1 MYVYFFKVTLL
12 QALILYGTKMTF
24 PAIASTMPNLVPG
37 LIFLI
42 AACLRLE
49 KFDIWCKYTRAKVL
63 GTLVCLGGAMIINFL
78 QSPPSSHQLTS
89 INLLAAVVSLSCY
102 SVLQAVT
109 MRSFP
114 APLSVCCDLH
124 LVLWASSGT
133 VLTIGYQ
140 ASQAWGINKKG
151 PVLVAILMPIQTI
164 CTTVL
169 SAILLGQTINMK
181 LEEFEGLHYTSK
193 RKKSSDNSPAPK
205 QGRAEPILTQPT
217 ISMSQMPVRNLAPR
231 KETTS
236 KVLVMPA
243 LKLVTPGEKIP
254 SSSMSSSL

>member
-1 MYVYFFKVTLL
+1 MLGSSTRKGFLKELLIISLLFSGQIFYGIQGVFMEWVLLLGLNPLFAVIFWSLGTAITLLPFAIIFEKKQWSTKLGLTLIVQFILLELFKVTLL

-89 INLLAAVVSLSCY
+89 IKLFL
-102 SVLQAVT
+102 
-109 MRSFP
+109 
-114 APLSVCCDLH
+114 D
-124 LVLWASSGT
+124 
-133 VLTIGYQ
+133 
-140 ASQAWGINKKG
+140 
-151 PVLVAILMPIQTI
+151 
-164 CTTVL
+164 
-169 SAILLGQTINMK
+169 MK